1 MQSADY
7 WIEKLCMEAH
17 PEGGFFKET
26 YKSSESF
33 GSDGLP
39 ERFSGER
46 AFSTGIYFL
55 LKEGHF
61 SAFHKIRSDE
71 MWHFYEGYPL
81 EICYINSDGR
91 LSFIKLGTDFENGE
105 VFQAVVPANCW
116 FGSYL
121 PENSDYALVR
131 CTVSPGFDFE
141 DFEMADRD
149 ELLKLYSEF
158 SDIILKLTH

>member
-7 WIEKLCMEAH
+7 WIEKLSMEGH

-33 GSDGLP
+33 GHDGLP
-39 ERFSGER
+39 ERFSGKR
-46 AFSTGIYFL
+46 TFSTGIYFL
-55 LKEGHF
+55 LKKGDF
-61 SAFHKIRSDE
+61 SAFHKIKSDE
-71 MWHFYEGYPL
+71 MWHFYEGHPL
-81 EICYINSDGR
+81 EICCIDSDGV
-91 LSFIKLGTDFENGE
+91 LNFIKLGRDFEKGE

-121 PENSDYALVR
+121 PENSDYVLVG

-141 DFEMADRD
+141 DFEMADRAD
-149 ELLKLYSEF
+149 LLQLYPDY